1 MCVSHERLCKDMRL
15 RLCVSG
21 CAPSTAM
28 CICVRLQD
36 LNEKP
41 SKAAPKYIQQA
52 RVALLKKAASGQV
65 VTWRMLRTET
75 QRLYRLDYKA
85 WHKRVQ
91 KMVQRANDENDN
103 EVLLAELGFRA
114 LNVES
119 WSPPPPNSPPRAHSS
134 LQLARSPSSYWI

>member
-1 MCVSHERLCKDMRL
+1 
-15 RLCVSG
+15 
-21 CAPSTAM
+21 M